1 MKSRPMHRAG
11 SIDAGRRSLLGAAV
25 AGCAGLVSQ
34 PANALGLSLSLFAPT
49 TRETHRVVVIGSGF
63 GGGVAALRLAQAG
76 VRVLVLERGRR
87 WPTGP
92 NADTFPTVQTVDER
106 AVWYGTIPTV
116 LGQRV
121 VGGPY
126 AGLLEAVASPTMTA
140 LCAAG
145 VGGGSLVYQGMTLQ
159 PAEAVFNSCLPE
171 ALDWKRM
178 DREHYPRVARM
189 LGAATAPDSIINSPT
204 YFPSRVF
211 KRNCE
216 RVGFTVDKIPMPID
230 WSWAERELRGEMKP
244 AYTNGDCALG
254 VNNGGKHSVDVTYL
268 AQAEATGNATVA
280 PLHNVRRIARARDGK
295 WKVYVDRTDDNGRL
309 LEHKE
314 ITITALFLC
323 AGAIN
328 STELL
333 MRARAC
339 GDISNLPDAVGT
351 GYGTNADRIYAWTS
365 FEEDFGPV
373 QGGPVVY
380 GSKEW
385 DNPALANTLTQAAIP
400 PVFGFDPH
408 STMIVGFGVSAA
420 RGKWIYNPLTDDT
433 QLIWQLEGDA
443 VAQARI
449 AQRIK
454 AVAGPSGLLVDTNAV
469 APTTWHSLGGA
480 AMSAVCDLEGR
491 VREQRGLYVL
501 DGALIPGNTA
511 ACNPSMTIAAVAE
524 RAMDDIVVRDI
535 GTLI

>member
-1 MKSRPMHRAG
+1 
-11 SIDAGRRSLLGAAV
+11 
-25 AGCAGLVSQ
+25 
-34 PANALGLSLSLFAPT
+34 
-49 TRETHRVVVIGSGF
+49 
-63 GGGVAALRLAQAG
+63 
-76 VRVLVLERGRR
+76 
-87 WPTGP
+87 
-92 NADTFPTVQTVDER
+92 
-106 AVWYGTIPTV
+106 
-116 LGQRV
+116 
-121 VGGPY
+121 
-126 AGLLEAVASPTMTA
+126 MTA

-145 VGGGSLVYQGMTLQ
+145 VGGGSLLYQGMTLQ
-159 PAEAVFNSCLPE
+159 PAETVFNACLPE

-189 LGAATAPDSIINSPT
+189 LGAATAPDIIINSPT
-204 YFPSRVF
+204 YFPSRIF

-314 ITITALFLC
+314 ITTTALFLC

-365 FEEDFGPV
+365 FEEDFGPI

-400 PVFGFDPH
+400 PVFGLDPH

-433 QLIWQLEGDA
+433 QLIWKLEADA
-443 VAQARI
+443 QVQARI

-480 AMSAVCDLEGR
+480 AMGAV
-491 VREQRGLYVL
+491 
-501 DGALIPGNTA
+501 
-511 ACNPSMTIAAVAE
+511 
-524 RAMDDIVVRDI
+524 
-535 GTLI
+535 